1 MHNFTFTKTLVSSF
15 KNAAK
20 AFFILVAF
28 LFSFA
33 GAKAQVPANDEPCN
47 AIALTANAVCTYQ
60 TFSNVDA
67 SLSTSVLPVPDQL
80 LCGNLT
86 DGDVW
91 FKVVMPASGSIT
103 VDSRS
108 TVGTGALSD
117 GAMAIYSGTCTAGVP
132 AFTEIACADD
142 GSSNAGYPK
151 LTVNQPAGST
161 VYIRFYGF
169 GGEKGTFGICVKAA
183 PAPPV
188 NNNCSGAIALGVNP
202 DFSCALNTA
211 GTTVAANQSA
221 TLPNPSC
228 GTVGGYNDDV
238 WYTFVATNTRHRIT
252 LTGITGNVTAMTFS
266 VYSGTSCTNLVE
278 QGCNTSNLLN
288 MNGLTVGATY
298 WVRVFT
304 SSATAGDEAN
314 FTICVGTPP
323 PPPVNDECTAAISL
337 PVNPDFSCTLNTNGT
352 TVSATISN
360 NLPDPSCGV
369 NAAFNDDVWYSFVA
383 TNATHRI
390 NLSNIAGGTTQM
402 VFTVY
407 SGTCGALTE
416 LGCITTNT
424 LYVNG
429 LTPGNTYYVRVFTNS
444 FDNNINSTF
453 NICIGT
459 PPPPPANDNC
469 PAAVNLTVNPDFNCA
484 SFANGTTAGATLTTG
499 VPVPTC
505 GTANGYNDDVWYKF
519 TAIGANHR
527 VALTNIVGDVTDMV
541 ITAYGGTCGALTQ
554 VGCAASVNILD
565 LTGLTPGAT
574 YYVRVY
580 TNTATLN
587 LFANF
592 TICVGT
598 IPPPPANDNCAN
610 AVGLTV
616 NSTLTCTTTTNGT
629 TISATQSAETPVPT
643 CGALNANND
652 DVWFTFV
659 ATGIKHNIT
668 LSNIGI
674 GGTAGMVIQA
684 YSGTCGALVPA
695 GCAVANTLNLTN
707 LTPGNTYYVRVFTSS
722 TAPIISTNFTICV
735 NTPPPPGPGEV
746 CSISNP
752 YCATVG
758 PLNSP
763 TGQPSLGGG
772 GVFGCLGSTPNP
784 TWYTFQIGTPGTL
797 VINMSQVTPTGTPI
811 DVDFAVWGPFTSTV
825 DGCTQVN
832 APNPTITPVSCSY
845 SLAANET
852 ATIPNALTGQ
862 FYIML
867 VTNFNGQAGT
877 ITFSTPASSTA
888 TTNCGIV
895 ATATNN
901 GPVCPSGTFN
911 LTATSNNPSAT
922 FSWVGPGGYTS
933 NIQNPTG
940 VIAPA
945 TPGSYTY
952 TVTVTL
958 GTNTFTSSTTLVV
971 GVPAS
976 PTVTTPLTYC
986 QNSTATALTATGT
999 NLIWYGTN
1007 ATGGTGSSTAPI
1019 PSTTTVGSTTYYV
1032 SSGTGGTCESP
1043 RVGITVNVVATLPAP
1058 TVTALVQYCQGAVAT
1073 PLTAT
1078 GTGLHWYTQATG
1090 GTFTLVA
1097 PTPVTTVVGNTN
1109 YYVSQSSG
1117 TCEGP
1122 RALITVTINASPA
1135 APVATSPV
1143 VYCQNSTASPLA
1155 ATATTGNTLI
1165 WYGTNATGGTGSA
1178 TAPTPLTTTAGNTI
1192 YYVSQT
1198 TGTCES
1204 PRTAITVTITA
1215 RPLAPSA
1222 NTPLTYC
1229 VNSVA
1234 TPLTATGTALLWYT
1248 AATGGTGSSAA
1259 PTPVTTTA
1267 GVFNYYVSQ
1276 TVNGCEGSRTQ
1287 IVVNVVSNPPAPV
1300 VTNPAPYCQNSTA
1313 APLTGTALTGFS
1325 LLWYGTN
1332 ATGGTGSAT
1341 APTPNTATVG
1351 TTTYYVSQTNGT
1363 CEGPRAAIVVTVNT
1377 TPLAPS
1383 VTTPVAYCQNAT
1395 AVALVPNGAG
1405 YTWYTA
1411 ATGGT
1416 GSATIIPST
1425 TAGGTTPYY
1434 VSQTIGA
1441 CTGPRALINVVV
1453 TPTPA
1458 LPVVTTPV
1466 TYCQNTTATALTA
1479 AGSSLLWYTTAT
1491 GGTGSATAPIPA
1503 TGTAGSVNYYVSQST
1518 GTCEGPRALITVNII
1533 ATPVKPVVITPVNVC
1548 QNGTVVLN
1556 ATGTSLLWYTSAT
1569 GGTGSAAAPNVS
1581 TATPGTASYFVSQ
1594 STAVNSCEG
1603 PRAEII
1609 VNVKPALVANAG
1621 PDVIINYGQSTQLNG
1636 TGTAGGSYLWTANI
1650 APLTLTPSA
1659 TILNPVATP
1668 LQTTD
1673 YKLTVT
1679 DPTGIC
1685 AGSAT
1690 DIVTVTVI
1698 INCVDVKNAFSP
1710 NGDGVND
1717 TWRVYEQYVCL
1728 KNIKATVFNRY
1739 GNKVF
1744 ESVDYKNAWDG
1755 RYKGNPLPDG
1765 TYYAVLEFTLLD
1777 GTKRFVKSDVTIL
1790 R

>member
-1 MHNFTFTKTLVSSF
+1 MHNYTSTKTPAFLFDKLS
-15 KNAAK
+15 K
-20 AFFILVAF
+20 AFLITFAF

-33 GAKAQVPANDEPCN
+33 AANAQVPANDEPCN

-60 TFSNVDA
+60 TFSTVDA
-67 SLSTSVLPVPDQL
+67 SLSTSVLPVPDLL

-86 DGDVW
+86 DADIW

-103 VDSRS
+103 VDSKS
-108 TVGTGALSD
+108 TGGAGSMSD
-117 GAMAIYSGTCTAGVP
+117 GAMAIYTGTCTAGVP

-142 GSSNAGYPK
+142 GSSNASFPK

-169 GGEKGTFGICVKAA
+169 GGETGTFGICVKAA
-183 PAPPV
+183 PAPPI

-202 DFSCALNTA
+202 DFSCTLNA
-211 GTTVAANQSA
+211 VGTTVAANQSP

-228 GTVGGYNDDV
+228 GTPGGYNDDV
-238 WYTFVATNTRHRIT
+238 WYTFVATNAKQRIS
-252 LTGITGNVTAMTFS
+252 LTNITGNSTAMTFS
-266 VYSGTSCTNLVE
+266 VFSGTSCTNLVE
-278 QGCNTSNLLN
+278 IGCNTSNLLN
-288 MNGLTVGATY
+288 MTGLIVGATY
-298 WVRVFT
+298 YIRVFT
-304 SSATAGDEAN
+304 TSATPGDEAN

-323 PPPVNDECTAAISL
+323 PPPINDECTAAITL

-369 NAAFNDDVWYSFVA
+369 NAAYNDDVWYSFVA
-383 TNATHRI
+383 TSTTHRI
-390 NLSNIAGGTTQM
+390 SLSNIAGGTTNM

-407 SGTCGALTE
+407 SGTCGTLTE
-416 LGCITTNT
+416 LGCTLTNT

-429 LTPGNTYYVRVFTNS
+429 LTAGNTYYVRVFTNS
-444 FDNNINSTF
+444 FDNNINATF

-459 PPPPPANDNC
+459 PPPPPANDDC
-469 PAAVNLTVNPDFNCA
+469 TAAVNLTVNPDFNCA
-484 SFANGTTAGATLTTG
+484 SFANGTTAGATLT
-499 VPVPTC
+499 PSIPLPTC

-519 TAIGANHR
+519 TTVGANHR
-527 VALTNIVGDVTDMV
+527 VALTNITGDVTDMV
-541 ITAYGGTCGALTQ
+541 IVAYSGSCGTLSQ
-554 VGCAASVNILD
+554 VGCAASSNILD
-565 LTGLTPGAT
+565 LTGLTPATT

-580 TNTATLN
+580 TNTPTLN
-587 LFANF
+587 QFANF
-592 TICVGT
+592 KICIGT
-598 IPPPPANDNCAN
+598 IPPPPANDNCAS
-610 AVGLTV
+610 AVPLTV
-616 NSTLTCTTTTNGT
+616 NSTLTCTATTNGT
-629 TISATQSAETPVPT
+629 TISATQSAETPNPSCAVT
-643 CGALNANND
+643 NANND

-674 GGTAGMVIQA
+674 GGTTGMVIQA
-684 YSGTCGALVPA
+684 YGGTCGTLILA

-707 LTPGNTYYVRVFTSS
+707 LVPGNTYYVRVFTSS
-722 TAPIISTNFTICV
+722 TQPIISTNFTICV
-735 NTPPPPGPGEV
+735 STPPPPGPGEV
-746 CSISNP
+746 CSLSNP
-752 YCATVG
+752 YCSTVG

-797 VINMSQVTPTGTPI
+797 IINMSQVTPTGTPI
-811 DVDFAVWGPFTSTV
+811 DVDYAVWGPFTSTV

-832 APNPTITPVSCSY
+832 SPNPTITPVSCSY
-845 SLAANET
+845 STSANET

-877 ITFSTPASSTA
+877 ITFSTPPSGSTA

-895 ATATNN
+895 ATASNN
-901 GPVCPSGTFN
+901 GPVCPSGSFN

-922 FSWVGPGGYTS
+922 FAWVGPAGFTS
-933 NIQNPTG
+933 TVQNPTG
-940 VIAPA
+940 IAAPA
-945 TPGSYTY
+945 TVGSYTY

-958 GTNTFTSSTTLVV
+958 GTNSFTSSTTLVV
-971 GVPAS
+971 GVPAA
-976 PTVTTPLTYC
+976 PTVVSPVTYC
-986 QNSTATALTATGT
+986 QNSIPPVLTATGT

-1007 ATGGTGSSTAPI
+1007 ATGGTGSATAPV

-1032 SSGTGGTCESP
+1032 SSGTGGSCESL

-1058 TVTALVQYCQGAVAT
+1058 GVTSPVLYCQGITAT

-1078 GTGLHWYTQATG
+1078 GTGLHWYTVATG
-1090 GTFTLVA
+1090 GVFTTVA
-1097 PTPVTTVVGNTN
+1097 PTPITTTPGSVN
-1109 YYVSQSSG
+1109 YYVSQTSG

-1122 RALITVTINASPA
+1122 RAQITITVNPTPA
-1135 APVATSPV
+1135 APISTSPIL
-1143 VYCQNSTASPLA
+1143 YCQNSSASVLT
-1155 ATATTGNTLI
+1155 ATAAAGNTLI
-1165 WYGTNATGGTGSA
+1165 WYGTNATGGTG
-1178 TAPTPLTTTAGNTI
+1178 TGIAPTPSTTTAGNTI

-1198 TGTCES
+1198 NGTCEG
-1204 PRTAITVTITA
+1204 PRAPITVNITA
-1215 RPLAPSA
+1215 TPTAPA
-1222 NTPLTYC
+1222 ATAFTYC
-1229 VNSVA
+1229 VNSA
-1234 TPLTATGTALLWYT
+1234 AAQLTATGTGLLWYT
-1248 AATGGTGSSAA
+1248 AATGGSGVTTA
-1259 PTPVTTTA
+1259 PTPITTTA
-1267 GVFNYYVSQ
+1267 GVFNFYVSQ
-1276 TVNGCEGSRTQ
+1276 TVSGCESNRTQ
-1287 IVVNVVSNPPAPV
+1287 IVVNIVSNPPAPV
-1300 VTNPAPYCQNSTA
+1300 VSNPAPYCQNSTA
-1313 APLTGTALTGFS
+1313 SALTGTALTGFS

-1332 ATGGTGSAT
+1332 ATGGIGTAT
-1341 APTPNTATVG
+1341 APTPATTTVG
-1351 TTTYYVSQTNGT
+1351 TTTYYVSQSNGT

-1377 TPLAPS
+1377 TALAP
-1383 VTTPVAYCQNAT
+1383 VVITPVPYCQNAT
-1395 AVALVPNGAG
+1395 AIALVPNGTG
-1405 YTWYTA
+1405 YTWFTS

-1416 GSATIIPST
+1416 GAATIIPPT

-1434 VSQTIGA
+1434 VSQTVGA
-1441 CTGPRALINVVV
+1441 CTGPRAIVNVVV
-1453 TPTPA
+1453 TPTPLTPA
-1458 LPVVTTPV
+1458 VTTPV
-1466 TYCQNTTATALTA
+1466 LYCQNATPIALTA
-1479 AGSSLLWYTTAT
+1479 TGTSLLWYSNAT
-1491 GGTGSATAPIPA
+1491 GGAGSAIAPIPFTVA
-1503 TGTAGSVNYYVSQST
+1503 PGSVNYYVSQST
-1518 GTCEGPRALITVNII
+1518 GTCEGPRTLITVTVI
-1533 ATPVKPVVITPVNVC
+1533 ATPVKPVVTTPINVC

-1556 ATGTSLLWYTSAT
+1556 ATGNSLLWYANAT
-1569 GGTGSAAAPNVS
+1569 GGTGTAATPNVS
-1581 TATPGTASYFVSQ
+1581 TATAGTFSYFVSQ
-1594 STAVNSCEG
+1594 STTVNSCEG
-1603 PRAEII
+1603 PKAEIV

-1636 TGTAGGSYLWTANI
+1636 TGTTGGTYLWTANI
-1650 APLTLTPSA
+1650 SPLTLTPSA
-1659 TILNPVATP
+1659 VILNPVATP

-1685 AGSAT
+1685 TGSAT
-1690 DIVTVTVI
+1690 DIVTITVI

-1728 KNIKATVFNRY
+1728 KNIKVTVFNRY

-1744 ESVDYKNAWDG
+1744 ESVDYRNGWDG
-1755 RYKGNPLPDG
+1755 RFKGNPLPDG